1 LALTVQYVGNRPYV
15 EFNDDGV
22 AYGFSRG
29 MIRDDIP
36 AYLAERFSTPN
47 FPQWKVEGLKSSDEA
62 KAASMKAVV
71 EPTEPAEESPVVL
84 PEPEPEPE
92 ADSFDVSMTR
102 AKMMAWCKERG
113 IEVSKADTKAS
124 LTEKAQAHL
133 SEA

>member
-1 LALTVQYVGNRPYV
+1 MQYVGNRPYV

-36 AYLAERFSTPN
+36 AHLAERFSTPN

-71 EPTEPAEESPVVL
+71 EPTEPAVVE
-84 PEPEPEPE
+84 PTEPEPEV
-92 ADSFDVSMTR
+92 DSFDVSMTR

>member
-1 LALTVQYVGNRPYV
+1 VTITVQYVGNRPYV
-15 EFNDDGV
+15 EFTDADV

-47 FPQWKVEGLKSSDEA
+47 FPQWKVEGLKSSDES

-71 EPTEPAEESPVVL
+71 EPTEPVEESPVVL
-84 PEPEPEPE
+84 PEPEV
-92 ADSFDVSMTR
+92 DSFDVSMTR